1 MSLCRA
7 NMHFF
12 LAQEE
17 VEMFGAHRKVPPN
30 LLSHPSDNKKKGHFG
45 VTWQNV
51 IVGSVF
57 ERARGS

>member
-1 MSLCRA
+1 
-7 NMHFF
+7 
-12 LAQEE
+12 
-17 VEMFGAHRKVPPN
+17 MFGAHRKVPPN